1 METEILIGMLALAA
15 PVALFLV
22 FVLALFSNLT
32 LHILQ
37 LIMYFLCQV
46 CVLLAPIIFLAGIA
60 NLITPHQGMTLGV
73 MLIGFAISTPFLAL
87 LAQDHHESSAG
98 FVFMA
103 AVLLAASSLTF
114 GVLSV
119 YFAATGVF
127 VMLGM
132 LSEFG
137 HFPGIEVGGVTGD

>member
-15 PVALFLV
+15 PLALSLI

-32 LHILQ
+32 VHILQ

-103 AVLLAASSLTF
+103 TVLLAASSLTF

-119 YFAATGVF
+119 YFAATAVF